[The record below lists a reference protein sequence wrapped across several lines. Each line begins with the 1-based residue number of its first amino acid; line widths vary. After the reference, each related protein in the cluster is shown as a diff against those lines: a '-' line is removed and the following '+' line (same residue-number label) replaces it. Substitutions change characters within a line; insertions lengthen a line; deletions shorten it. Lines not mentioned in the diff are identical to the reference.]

1 MESKIIRESRG
12 IIPIPEMFE
21 RIAQEHPDIPAL
33 QMRKE
38 YGWERYT
45 YSELYTIVKMLAKG
59 LTETFGLRKGDHVA
73 IRGSN
78 CPEWIISA
86 LAVHWF
92 GGVVVPIDARLSESE
107 AVHILRLSDSK
118 LIITDSPS
126 EEFAKVCSQVEFDEI
141 KDYYKSPGMEREKSL
156 TLEDLAV
163 LFFTSGTTGNSK
175 GVMLSHRN
183 IMSNVDQVYMILE
196 FYPGDNQFLILP
208 LHHVFPY
215 TVGFILSI
223 TSGLILTIAR
233 SFKSNELKQDM
244 LATKPLIVLAVPLLL
259 EKIVQGIERELKKQ
273 KVLKKGIIGLF
284 SAIASPLTKRNIRG
298 LSKNVFKAIRE
309 ALGMDHLRYLV
320 SGGAALPE
328 WVSRRLEIWGFP
340 LLQGYGLTETSP
352 VVSVNPPERPKNTSI
367 GLPLPGVDVK
377 LIDEIEGV
385 GELVVRGPNVMVGYY
400 KNPKATREVL
410 SEDGWFRTG
419 DLGYIDDEGYIYIT
433 GRAKSVIVTRGGKNI
448 YPEEIEEKIGESPF
462 VEEVLV
468 LMEKNANTGLDELVA
483 HIYPNFE
490 AVDEYCQKKG
500 EIPCEGSMYDILMG
514 EIKRV
519 NGKMAAYKRIRR
531 IVIREEEFPKTSTKK
546 IKRYLFIQKGREV
559 E

>member
-1 MESKIIRESRG
+1 MGSKIIRESRG
-12 IIPIPEMFE
+12 ILPIPEMFE
-21 RIAQEHPDIPAL
+21 RVAQEHPDIPAL

-38 YGWERYT
+38 YGWERHT
-45 YSELYTIVKMLAKG
+45 YGKLYTIVKMLAKG
-59 LTETFGLRKGDHVA
+59 LTETFGLKKGDHVA

-78 CPEWIISA
+78 CPEWIISS

-92 GGVVVPIDARLSESE
+92 GGVVVPIDARLTESE
-107 AVHILRLSDSK
+107 ALHILRLSDSK

-126 EEFAKVCSQVEFDEI
+126 EGFAKVCSQVEFDEI
-141 KDYYKSPGMEREKSL
+141 KDYYKSPGMEREKTL

-183 IMSNVDQVYMILE
+183 IMSNVDQIYMILE

-244 LATKPLIVLAVPLLL
+244 QATKPLIVLAVPLLL

-273 KVLKKGIIGLF
+273 KGLKKGIIGMF

-309 ALGMDHLRYLV
+309 ALGMNHLRYLV

-328 WVSRRLEIWGFP
+328 WVSRKLEIWGFP
-340 LLQGYGLTETSP
+340 ILQGYGLTETSP

-385 GELVVRGPNVMVGYY
+385 GELVVRGPNVMMGYY
-400 KNPKATREVL
+400 KNPKATRKVL

-448 YPEEIEEKIGESPF
+448 YPEEIEEKIGESQF

-468 LMEKNANTGLDELVA
+468 LMEKNVNTGLDELVA
-483 HIYPNFE
+483 YIYPNFE
-490 AVDEYCQKKG
+490 TVDEYCQKKG
-500 EIPCEGSMYDILMG
+500 EIPCEGNIYDILMG

-519 NGKMAAYKRIRR
+519 NGKMADYKKIRR